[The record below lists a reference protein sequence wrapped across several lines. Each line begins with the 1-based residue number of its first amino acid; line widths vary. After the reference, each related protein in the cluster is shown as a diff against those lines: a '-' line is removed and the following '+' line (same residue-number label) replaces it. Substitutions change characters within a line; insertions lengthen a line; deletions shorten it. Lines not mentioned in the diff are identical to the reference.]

1 MTSNKTLKD
10 LAEHMRGID
19 IAMLSTITEGG
30 YIAGRPMSNNGEV
43 EYDGTSY
50 YFTNEDTRTVSDIR
64 REPKVALA
72 FQGKDTFSLAVEGQ
86 ATLSQDKGEM
96 KDHWTPDLD
105 KWFEGGIETPGLT
118 LITVV
123 AERAHYWAKG
133 DEGEVTI

>member
-1 MTSNKTLKD
+1 MPSKTLKD

-50 YFTNEDTRTVSDIR
+50 YFTDEDTRTVGDIR

-72 FQGKDTFSLAVEGQ
+72 FQGKGGFSLAVEGQ
-86 ATLSQDKGEM
+86 ARLSQDRTEMGE
-96 KDHWTPDLD
+96 HWTPDLD
-105 KWFEGGIETPGLT
+105 QWFEKGLDTPGLT
-118 LITVV
+118 MIVV
-123 AERAHYWAKG
+123 EAERAHYWAKG